1 MFFFFIFL
9 CFGFH
14 ILGNPYVGSHYAA
27 FSDGDATEDGG
38 IGVDDDII
46 FEDRVARDSLDR
58 IAVLIE
64 RETLGSEGYT
74 LVEFHIVA
82 DDAGSSN
89 HHTRTVVDGEVLAD
103 GSLRVN
109 INTGFRMRQL
119 SHHSRNERH
128 SQFVQYM
135 GDAVVGNCLDDRVAG
150 DDFSVAHGS
159 RVALV
164 GSLYIGSQN
173 LAQSWKFHDYLGCNH
188 ACLGTLVLQFCLGF
202 RFAVVGEA
210 ETCENLL

>member
-9 CFGFH
+9 CFRFH

-89 HHTRTVVDGEVLAD
+89 YHTRTVVDGEVLAD
-103 GSLRVN
+103 GSLRVVS
-109 INTGFRMRQL
+109 IPV
-119 SHHSRNERH
+119 SECAS
-128 SQFVQYM
+128 
-135 GDAVVGNCLDDRVAG
+135 
-150 DDFSVAHGS
+150 SV
-159 RVALV
+159 
-164 GSLYIGSQN
+164 II
-173 LAQSWKFHDYLGCNH
+173 LGMS
-188 ACLGTLVLQFCLGF
+188 GTPSSCS
-202 RFAVVGEA
+202 
-210 ETCENLL
+210 T

>member
-9 CFGFH
+9 CFRFH

-58 IAVLIE
+58 VAVLIE
-64 RETLGSEGYT
+64 WETLGSEGYT

-103 GSLRVN
+103 GSLRV
-109 INTGFRMRQL
+109 I
-119 SHHSRNERH
+119 SIPVSE
-128 SQFVQYM
+128 
-135 GDAVVGNCLDDRVAG
+135 
-150 DDFSVAHGS
+150 
-159 RVALV
+159 
-164 GSLYIGSQN
+164 
-173 LAQSWKFHDYLGCNH
+173 
-188 ACLGTLVLQFCLGF
+188 
-202 RFAVVGEA
+202 
-210 ETCENLL
+210 